1 MKWAALLEFDV
12 PVDLLEAMRVQ
23 KTACETIIGASP
35 HPNLRIRHFLSNTND
50 SGTKDDLIREFQV
63 SLKSKDE
70 EYVRALKKQ
79 AQDIDELLQNMTER

>member
-1 MKWAALLEFDV
+1 M
-12 PVDLLEAMRVQ
+12 
-23 KTACETIIGASP
+23 
-35 HPNLRIRHFLSNTND
+35 
-50 SGTKDDLIREFQV
+50 IREFQS